1 MATIALAGNF
11 IDATDFLVPDQN
23 SETLGWGH
31 LQLVNGDREI
41 EVQAPTTFWTTAVG
55 LGLLGGPLGLTA
67 GALAGYTFGT
77 WQFPSTGITGLD
89 RLHDDL
95 DNTPNYQVT
104 DRYGIVTLD
113 ISFAGSDRTE
123 DDVWALW
130 AQIHAQFQAQ
140 ANIHYSYSQNS
151 NSYIGTLLS
160 MLGIDGADEV
170 ASLIS
175 SIDTVVDFPGFTYN
189 PLDDLS
195 LNFDLVGGGNGDVM
209 FTGIG
214 NDRLIGAGGND
225 QLLGG
230 DGNDTLVGGTGN
242 DLLNGEGG
250 SDLVDYSGLERDTD
264 APVQSGIAATLIA
277 VENPE
282 AGQNSFFAQV
292 TDPWG
297 DTDTLL
303 NVENII
309 GTEFNDIFAISGS
322 LADVTSDLDLIDAR
336 GNTASGDTLDLSDV
350 TDESGVMINLQQE
363 FIQSNDNAFG
373 AAIITGFENVIGTD
387 QNDFIIGNDQAN
399 ILDGGSGADM
409 IDGGEGID
417 LLDFSGAEM
426 SQISDPFGGAMEVG
440 VELSLDSGIAGVAAG
455 DTYTNVEAV
464 RGSAFSDF
472 FHISGGGIFAGGE
485 DNDVFNIPN

>member
-1 MATIALAGNF
+1 MATITLAGNF

-41 EVQAPTTFWTTAVG
+41 EVQAPTTFWATAVG

-77 WQFPSTGITGLD
+77 WQFPLIGITGLD
-89 RLHDDL
+89 RLHNDL

-104 DRYGIVTLD
+104 DRYGTVTLD

-189 PLDDLS
+189 PLEDLS

-214 NDRLIGAGGND
+214 NDRLIGAGGDD

-250 SDLVDYSGLERDTD
+250 ADLVDYSGLEGDTD

-282 AGQNSFFAQV
+282 AGQNTFFAQV

-297 DTDTLL
+297 DADTLL

-350 TDESGVMINLQQE
+350 TDES
-363 FIQSNDNAFG
+363 
-373 AAIITGFENVIGTD
+373 
-387 QNDFIIGNDQAN
+387 
-399 ILDGGSGADM
+399 DGGIKGTMTLRSRA
-409 IDGGEGID
+409 
-417 LLDFSGAEM
+417 SRA
-426 SQISDPFGGAMEVG
+426 
-440 VELSLDSGIAGVAAG
+440 
-455 DTYTNVEAV
+455 
-464 RGSAFSDF
+464 
-472 FHISGGGIFAGGE
+472 
-485 DNDVFNIPN
+485 